1 MGEARPPKRVRTEAR
16 RQRLAMELRTNLAK
30 RKAQARARA
39 TAERA
44 SVHQVADNSNEKG
57 R

>member
-1 MGEARPPKRVRTEAR
+1 MGEARTVKQALSKAR
-16 RQRLAMELRTNLAK
+16 QERLAAQLRANLAK

-39 TAERA
+39 AATRA
-44 SVHQVADNSNEKG
+44 PMHQFADNSSAKA